1 MKKVLTTAVVGFL
14 FATSLQA
21 AVSTT
26 NPIDIDLA
34 KMNQYF
40 NALVEKHL
48 NSSALNNIN
57 YPRMDIIDNSKN
69 IIISFDLAGVKK
81 ENIQLSVNDDN
92 VLILTG
98 EKKKKSSTRAQNYV
112 KKEIY
117 VGSFQKMVQLPQNCK
132 INKLSTSF
140 KDGILT
146 VTIPKKEI
154 KRPKARIIPI
164 K

>member
-1 MKKVLTTAVVGFL
+1 MKKVLTTAVATFL
-14 FATSLQA
+14 LASTLQA

-26 NPIDIDLA
+26 NPIDIDLT

-57 YPRMDIIDNSKN
+57 YPRTDIQDNSKN
-69 IIISFDLAGVKK
+69 IIISFDVAGVKK
-81 ENIQLSVNDDN
+81 ENMQLSVNDDN

-98 EKKKKSSTRAQNYV
+98 EKKKTKETKSQNYV
-112 KKEIY
+112 KKEIF
-117 VGSFQKMVQLPQNCK
+117 VGSFRKMVQLPENCK

-146 VTIPKKEI
+146 VTIPKKETQA
-154 KRPKARIIPI
+154 PKAKIIPI